1 MRDGRRNGK
10 EEREGEQKK
19 KEGGKNLVETRS
31 KEKNWEQWL
40 GAYNKNSLSLTASD
54 ITNHLSDIE
63 AYVNSSEIIY
73 LSLICSHTPL

>member
-31 KEKNWEQWL
+31 KEKTENNDWVPIIRTPFH
-40 GAYNKNSLSLTASD
+40 SLPV
-54 ITNHLSDIE
+54 I
-63 AYVNSSEIIY
+63 
-73 LSLICSHTPL
+73 